1 VERPLES
8 LNWWW
13 DFVNQV
19 RPLPDRF
26 HMDNKELTIYQIIP
40 YALSLSRIP
49 MALLMILFSSQLELR
64 RYVATAGMY
73 LLAMATDGLDGFLA
87 RRWGTYSQLGYVLDS
102 LGDRA
107 IHLALMLVF
116 LGRYS
121 FHPVFIWLIIF
132 RDFSITGVQLA
143 SKDWPAKTRH
153 LRPIFLTNATTLRI
167 WLGLFLLRDGFCVFT
182 GADLLNTPWFH
193 ATQMTILI
201 VTILVAYYGLVRSFG
216 WLGNRDFDAN

>member
-1 VERPLES
+1 M
-8 LNWWW
+8 
-13 DFVNQV
+13 VNMKS
-19 RPLPDRF
+19 RYR
-26 HMDNKELTIYQIIP
+26 IIP
-40 YALSLSRIP
+40 YALSLSRMP
-49 MALLMILFSSQLELR
+49 MALLMILFAGPLEPR
-64 RYVATAGMY
+64 RYVATAGMF

-107 IHLALMLVF
+107 VHLALMLVF
-116 LGRYS
+116 LLRYS

-167 WLGLFLLRDGFCVFT
+167 WLGMFLLREGFCVFT
-182 GADLLNTPWFH
+182 GADPLDAPWFH
-193 ATQMTILI
+193 ATQMILI
-201 VTILVAYYGLVRSFG
+201 TVTILVAYYGLFRSFD
-216 WLGNRDFDAN
+216 WLGDRDLSAG

>member
-1 VERPLES
+1 MGKQES
-8 LNWWW
+8 S
-13 DFVNQV
+13 VY
-19 RPLPDRF
+19 RR
-26 HMDNKELTIYQIIP
+26 IP

-49 MALLMILFSSQLELR
+49 LAALIILFSGQLDLR
-64 RYVATAGMY
+64 RYVATVVMFVV
-73 LLAMATDGLDGFLA
+73 AMATDGLDGYLA

-107 IHLALMLVF
+107 IHLALMLIF
-116 LGRYS
+116 LVRYS

-167 WLGLFLLRDGFCVFT
+167 WLGLFL
-182 GADLLNTPWFH
+182 
-193 ATQMTILI
+193 
-201 VTILVAYYGLVRSFG
+201 VR
-216 WLGNRDFDAN
+216 